1 MIELLLQNR
10 LAPVA
15 RRQQRLYLWQRLTVT
30 WLGAS
35 LAGLGLLLM
44 NKLWG
49 WDPSIG
55 AIVLS
60 GMTILAT
67 LLFYRLSEKQRPDFG
82 AIARHI
88 EKHHPDLQ
96 ALLLTAVEQRAE
108 TADHKLNYL
117 QERVINEALQHANQH
132 QWIRAVSSR
141 KLSLA
146 NYGRCGAIVIF
157 AVVVSQLFS
166 HTSIVTT
173 EPGQGWLSGE
183 GSYKLSVNPGDAEIE
198 SGAAVVITARFDDK
212 VPAEATLLMGPS
224 LDTLK
229 RVRLTQI
236 LDDPVFGTL
245 VPKVQEDLVYLIE
258 YADRRSENYHLSVF
272 TYPKLLRADATIA
285 YPAYTNQPETTVKD
299 TRRISVA
306 EGSQVRLDFQLN
318 KPVTSAQLIGKD
330 GSVLDL
336 SFSPDGSTAGRVQ
349 IEPVESLRY
358 ELKLVDADGRS
369 NRLPPR
375 FTIDVHT
382 NQPAQLKATFPNR
395 DLRPSPLEELTLEA
409 EATDDYGITEY
420 GVSYTVSGRETE
432 RVVLALGDSTFEK
445 VNIQHTLAL
454 ETLNVEPD
462 QLLTYYYWAKD
473 TGADQKSREATSD
486 MYFVEIR
493 PFEEV
498 FQESQSSQQ
507 EQERQNQQQNQNN
520 NPSPNRANEELIKL
534 QKQIISATWNLKR
547 QSDLARQTETFTE
560 DIGTIHESQAQ
571 VLQKAQAASAQ
582 AEDPETAQALARA
595 TGHVESALEQLANAK
610 DKASAAPLPGA
621 LNDEQG
627 AYQEFLKL
635 RRREHQ
641 VARARSSSQ
650 QSQSQSSANSSGQ
663 RSQQQLQQ
671 LELQQRENR
680 YETERRAQL
689 QNEQTTNQRENLQVS
704 NRLRELARRQTDV
717 SEKLKELQS
726 ELRQADEQRQEELRR
741 ELKRLRE
748 EQQQLL
754 RDMDEL
760 QERMNQPENRQ
771 RMADA
776 NRQLSQ
782 TRQNMQRAA
791 EEMRQ
796 NQLSQAV
803 TSTSRAQREL
813 EQTRDEFRQQTSNQ
827 FADQMRQMRDQAQQ
841 LDRDEKDIA
850 EQLREKIEAQH
861 KTLADREE
869 QDPLAEQI
877 ARQRESAKELI
888 DQMRDVSEQSEA
900 TEPLLS
906 RKLYETLR
914 ENQSGDLDRSLG
926 ITGELVKRNFLPEA
940 REMEKYAGQQI
951 EELRQNVE
959 DAAESI
965 LGSEQESLRQARRQL
980 DDLIRQAQQE
990 ADAAQGFGQR
1000 SDDPNRLGLYAQNQ
1014 QDRNTIPPINPNAGD
1029 QDSQMQNRANQN
1041 RDAQNRQ
1048 SPNQNNQNSSE
1059 QNRSAQN
1066 QNPQQN
1072 RNSQTQNSQNRE
1084 SPTGQTDPA
1093 SPNDQNRNGQTN
1105 RQGQDPRSQRSTDR
1119 NSQSPRRS
1127 LRDPDRT
1134 ARGTDRQFERPGE
1147 RGGDSAARPFT
1158 GEEYRQWSDRLRDVE
1173 EMLERPEWQ
1182 DELARIRQRAR
1193 ELRTEV
1199 KRQSKEPQ
1207 WDLVRNQIIKPMVDL
1222 HRRLGE
1228 ELALLQSDEA
1238 LVPIDRDPVP
1248 QRYSELVRSYYE
1260 KLAGRED

>member
-1 MIELLLQNR
+1 MIERILQDR

-15 RRQQRLYLWQRLTVT
+15 RRQQRLYLWQRLLWT
-30 WLGAS
+30 WLAAS
-35 LAGLGLLLM
+35 LAGLGLLLV

-49 WDPSIG
+49 WDPSFA

-60 GMTILAT
+60 GLTILAT
-67 LLFYRLSEKQRPDFG
+67 LLFYRRSEKQRPDFK

-88 EKHHPDLQ
+88 EKHHPDLE
-96 ALLLTAVEQRAE
+96 ALLLTAVEQRAT
-108 TADHKLNYL
+108 TADDKLNYL

-132 QWIRAVSSR
+132 PWIQAVSSR
-141 KLSLA
+141 QLSLA
-146 NYGRCGAIVIF
+146 NYGRCGAIVLF
-157 AVVVSQLFS
+157 AVVVSQLFP

-183 GSYKLSVNPGDAEIE
+183 GSYQLSVSPGDAEIE
-198 SGAAVVITARFDDK
+198 SGAAVVITARFDGK

-224 LDTLK
+224 LEALHRISLSQT
-229 RVRLTQI
+229 

-245 VPKVQEDLVYLIE
+245 VPEVQQDMVYFIE
-258 YADRRSENYHLSVF
+258 YADRRSETYQLTVFNY
-272 TYPKLLRADATIA
+272 PELLNADATIVS
-285 YPAYTNQPETTVKD
+285 PAYTNQPEETIKD

-306 EGSQVRLDFQLN
+306 EGSQVRVDFQLN
-318 KPVTSAQLIGKD
+318 KPVTSAQLVGKD

-336 SFSPDGSTAGRVQ
+336 TFEADTATAGRVQ
-349 IEPVESLRY
+349 IEPIESLRY
-358 ELKLVDADGRS
+358 ELKLVDAEGRT
-369 NRLPPR
+369 NRIPPR

-382 NQPAQLKATFPNR
+382 NQPPQLKATFPNR

-409 EATDDYGITEY
+409 EATDDYGVTEY
-420 GVSYTVSGRETE
+420 GLSYTVAGRDTQ
-432 RVVLALGDSTFEK
+432 RVVLNSGDPSSGK
-445 VNIQHTLAL
+445 VNLQHTLEL

-462 QLLTYYYWAKD
+462 QLLTYYYWAQD
-473 TGADQKSREATSD
+473 MGADQTTREAMSD
-486 MYFVEIR
+486 MFFVEIR

-520 NPSPNRANEELIKL
+520 NSGQNRANEELIQL

-547 QSDLARQTETFTE
+547 HSDSGNQSDTFTE
-560 DIGTIHESQAQ
+560 DVGTIHESQAE
-571 VLQKAQAASAQ
+571 VLQKAQAATAQ
-582 AEDPETAQALARA
+582 AEDPETAQALERAR
-595 TGHVESALEQLANAK
+595 GHVESALEQLAKAK
-610 DKASAAPLPGA
+610 DEASSAPLHPA
-621 LNDEQG
+621 LSDEQG

-641 VARARSSSQ
+641 VARAQSSSQ
-650 QSQSQSSANSSGQ
+650 QSQNQNSANSSGQ

-689 QNEQTTNQRENLQVS
+689 QNEQTTNQRENVQVL
-704 NRLRELARRQTDV
+704 NRLRELARRQNDV

-726 ELRQADEQRQEELRR
+726 ELRQADAQRQEELRR

-782 TRQNMQRAA
+782 TRQNMQRA
-791 EEMRQ
+791 EEQMRQ

-813 EQTRDEFRQQTSNQ
+813 EQTRDEFRQQSSNQ
-827 FADQMRQMRDQAQQ
+827 FADQMRQMREQAQQ
-841 LDRDEKDIA
+841 LDQDEKDIA

-861 KTLADREE
+861 KTLANREE
-869 QDPLAEQI
+869 QDTLAEQI
-877 ARQRESAKELI
+877 ARQRESAKDLI
-888 DQMRDVSEQSEA
+888 DQMRDVSEKSETA
-900 TEPLLS
+900 EPLLS

-951 EELRQNVE
+951 EELRDNVE
-959 DAAESI
+959 EAAESI
-965 LGSEQESLRQARRQL
+965 LGSERESLRQARRQL

-990 ADAAQGFGQR
+990 ADAGQGFGQR
-1000 SDDPNRLGLYAQNQ
+1000 SDDPNNPGLLAQNRQ
-1014 QDRNTIPPINPNAGD
+1014 NPNTNAPINPNERERD
-1029 QDSQMQNRANQN
+1029 RQRQNRTGQN
-1041 RDAQNRQ
+1041 RDAQSRQAPNQNEQNSSGQNRSTQNRNAQQNRDSQTQNTQNRESSNRQ
-1048 SPNQNNQNSSE
+1048 NDPANANNQNRTGQANQNNQG
-1059 QNRSAQN
+1059 QR
-1066 QNPQQN
+1066 
-1072 RNSQTQNSQNRE
+1072 
-1084 SPTGQTDPA
+1084 PTG
-1093 SPNDQNRNGQTN
+1093 RNAQI
-1105 RQGQDPRSQRSTDR
+1105 
-1119 NSQSPRRS
+1119 PRRS

-1134 ARGTDRQFERPGE
+1134 AGGTNRQFERLDDW
-1147 RGGDSAARPFT
+1147 GGDSTARPFT

-1182 DELARIRQRAR
+1182 EELARIRQRAR

-1199 KRQSKEPQ
+1199 KRHSKEPQ
-1207 WDLVRNQIIKPMVDL
+1207 WDVVRNQIIKPMVDL

-1248 QRYSELVRSYYE
+1248 PRYSELVRSYYE
-1260 KLAGRED
+1260 NLAGGED